1 MRKDRLYFFTFLSI
15 TIIYSVIASI
25 AFRYLVKESTF
36 KILETH
42 LEFSKK
48 EAKSFA
54 ALLGQQLVHGV
65 SKDSLIADIQ
75 HSLQGTD
82 LQMGFLSIYDW
93 SGKVIAHPDVKNV
106 GLLASSNNAFVSS
119 VSDNLSP
126 EAFYNLLSADLEENE
141 DSSVETTEEKSKVI
155 ALNSIPSSD
164 WILAA
169 HIRTDSIRL
178 QIQDFK
184 RQFLIIFLLMGLF
197 VVISS
202 VVILRLLGSSYEKK
216 LELKTEKLEDEVINL
231 SKLNRAVGDY
241 QQKVIEREA
250 TSENESSSTKKRILT
265 YVRNELVPVSTD
277 EIAYIFTENTITY
290 VVCTDSKRS
299 TTNISLDELFT
310 QIDDSY
316 FFRANRQFIIS
327 IASIDKI
334 VKYGNNQLK
343 ILVTPGSENSII
355 ISKNKAAQ
363 FKQWLN
369 S

>member
-1 MRKDRLYFFTFLSI
+1 MRKDKLYFFTFLSI
-15 TIIYSVIASI
+15 TIIYSIIASI

-36 KILETH
+36 KLLETH

-54 ALLGQQLVHGV
+54 TLLSQQLLKGTPKDAIV
-65 SKDSLIADIQ
+65 SDIQ
-75 HSLQGTD
+75 QSLNGTD
-82 LQMGFLSIYDW
+82 HQMGFLSIYDW
-93 SGKVIAHPDVKNV
+93 SGKVVAHPDIKNV
-106 GLLASSNNAFVSS
+106 GLLASQDNAFVSS
-119 VSDNLSP
+119 VSDNLSS
-126 EAFYNLLSADLEENE
+126 EAFYNLLSKALEKEIDTAIANE
-141 DSSVETTEEKSKVI
+141 DSSRVI
-155 ALNSIPSSD
+155 ALNSIQNSD

-169 HIRTDSIRL
+169 HIRTDNIRL

-197 VVISS
+197 VVMSS
-202 VVILRLLGSSYEKK
+202 VVVLRLLGSSYEKK
-216 LELKTEKLEDEVINL
+216 LELKNEKLEDEVINL

-241 QQKVIEREA
+241 QQKVIAQETDVE
-250 TSENESSSTKKRILT
+250 SESSLTKKRILT
-265 YVRNELVPVSTD
+265 YVRNELVPVPTSK
-277 EIAYIFTENTITY
+277 IAYIYTENTITY
-290 VVCTDSKRS
+290 VVCTDDSRS
-299 TTNISLDELFT
+299 TTNLSLDELFS
-310 QIDDSY
+310 QLDESF

-334 VKYGNNQLK
+334 VKYGNSQLK
-343 ILVTPGSENSII
+343 IIVAPTSDENII